1 MPYVLIAGFT
11 KRTSFSLS
19 KYLLKQGYTLIITDS
34 VSDAEKKSLIK
45 ELAEPA
51 KILDFLGNQ
60 TPDILEQFPVEMVFV
75 SPGVPRSIP
84 LLRATLAKN
93 IPVLNDIEYFYRQFP
108 RRRYVAVTGTD
119 GKTTVANWLYYTV
132 SQQKKCVLAGN
143 VGTPVFDFFEEKY
156 NDYIFILELSSFQ
169 LESLSE
175 FHAHAAVVINISE
188 DHLDRY
194 DSFQDY
200 ALAKKNIFRNMTH
213 ADLALIND
221 DDIFADFFQRDCSA
235 EVMFFSKNHTRC
247 PLNLEVLNSFLGR
260 ESLKVPGIHQQQNA
274 LIVLAFARFL
284 GVSDI
289 IIKQALISF
298 PGVEHRLQFVASVD
312 GISYYNDSK
321 ATSPQAVQTAL
332 TAFEQPVILIAGGR
346 SKNADFSVLAGLVAE
361 KTKYVALFGEM
372 AQSLYEIW
380 GMQRKSSVCGSLEE
394 AFTAARNYAQRG
406 DYIILSPGGSSF
418 DLYRSYEERGNHFIN
433 LVHNKR

>member
-45 ELAEPA
+45 ELGEPT

-60 TPDILEQFPVEMVFV
+60 TPDILKQFPIEIVFV

-84 LLRATLAKN
+84 LLRAALAKN

-108 RRRYVAVTGTD
+108 KRQYIAVTGTD
-119 GKTTVANWLYYTV
+119 GKTTVAMWLYYTV

-143 VGTPVFDFFEEKY
+143 VGTPIFDFFDEKY
-156 NDYIFILELSSFQ
+156 DDYVFILELSSFQ

-194 DSFQDY
+194 ESLQDY
-200 ALAKKNIFRNMTH
+200 ALAKKNIFLNMTH

-221 DDIFADFFQRDCSA
+221 DDIFADLFQRDCSA
-235 EVMFFSKNHTRC
+235 QMIFFSKNHTQC
-247 PLNLEVLNSFLGR
+247 PLNLEALNDFLGKKP
-260 ESLKVPGIHQQQNA
+260 LKVPGVHQRQNA

-284 GVSDI
+284 GVSDV

-298 PGVEHRLQFVASVD
+298 PGVDHRLQFVASID

-321 ATSPQAVQTAL
+321 ATSPQAVQIAL
-332 TAFEQPVILIAGGR
+332 TAFEQPVVLIAGGR
-346 SKNADFSVLAGLVAE
+346 SKNADFSALVGLVEE

-372 AQSLYEIW
+372 AQTLYEIW
-380 GMQRKSSVCGSLEE
+380 GIQNKSSIWGTLEE
-394 AFTAARNYAQRG
+394 AFVAARNHAQIG
-406 DYIILSPGGSSF
+406 DCIILSPGGSSF
-418 DLYRSYEERGNHFIN
+418 DLYQSYEERGNHFIN
-433 LVHNKR
+433 LVHNQR